1 MLAME
6 KILRD
11 CPETLETARLVLRCP
26 RPGDGPELYAA
37 TVESLAELR
46 PWLPWAV
53 AEPSVEASE
62 AFARRAQV
70 RFLGR
75 EDLTWL
81 ITARDTRRLLGVIS
95 LQSIQWDVPKFE
107 IGYWLRTSCAGR
119 GYMTEAAAALT
130 ALAFDAFGARRVEIR
145 CDPRNARSA
154 AVARRLGFEHEGT
167 IRCDELDHITGEPVD
182 TMIFARIKT

>member
-1 MLAME
+1 ME

-11 CPETLETARLVLRCP
+11 CPETLETARLILRCP

-37 TVESLAELR
+37 TAESLAELR
-46 PWLPWAV
+46 PWLPWALG
-53 AEPSVEASE
+53 EPSVEASE

-70 RFLGR
+70 DFLAR

-81 ITARDTRRLLGVIS
+81 LTLRETGQLLGVIS

-107 IGYWLRTSCAGR
+107 IGYWLRTSCTGQ
-119 GYMTEAAAALT
+119 GYMAEAAAAV
-130 ALAFDAFGARRVEIR
+130 AELAFGTFGARRVEIR
-145 CDPRNARSA
+145 CDSRNSRSA

-167 IRCDELDHITGEPVD
+167 IRCDELDHVTGEPVD
-182 TMIFARIKT
+182 TMIFARIKQT